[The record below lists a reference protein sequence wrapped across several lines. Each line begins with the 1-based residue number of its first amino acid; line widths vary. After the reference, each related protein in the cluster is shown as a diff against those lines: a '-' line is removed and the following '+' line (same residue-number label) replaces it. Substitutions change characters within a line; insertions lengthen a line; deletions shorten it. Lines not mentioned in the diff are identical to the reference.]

1 VPTSSIPSECLL
13 GLSLNDGWEVVEQ
26 IHKSPHATGGH
37 FSSGYRIKKGSQEA
51 YLKALD
57 FSSALGS
64 TDVLRELQA
73 LLEAYNFERDLLYK
87 CRDRNL
93 SKVVVPI
100 NDGSV
105 EVPGFPP
112 PFVNRVYYIV
122 FTLADGDIRKVKD
135 AFTDVNVAFAFRSL
149 HNVAVGLEQLHR
161 VEIAHQDLK
170 PSNVLVFQKEARIG
184 DLGRASDRSHP
195 FRNDSLRE
203 PGDRNYSPV
212 EQWYGYHFS
221 NDFSERY
228 AADLYLLG
236 SLFVFFFC
244 GMSMSQCMHTQL
256 AAVNA
261 RLTSDFRTDM
271 VELENAFASV
281 LLDFRA
287 WVARYIKSD
296 LQLER
301 AVKLLEWLCSPDPE
315 RRGHPKNLLIPAS
328 RFSLERFI
336 TQLEILAKRAELNLL

>member
-1 VPTSSIPSECLL
+1 MIASTIPSECLL
-13 GLSLNDGWEVVEQ
+13 GLSLSDGWTVVEQ
-26 IHKSPHATGGH
+26 VHKSPHATGGH
-37 FSSGYRIKKGSQEA
+37 FSCGYRAQKDRQVA

-57 FSSALGS
+57 FSSALAS
-64 TDVLRELQA
+64 PDVPRELQA
-73 LLEAYNFERDLLYK
+73 LTEAFNFERDLLYK
-87 CRDRNL
+87 CRDRHL

-100 NDGSV
+100 TDGSI
-105 EVPGFPP
+105 EVPGFP
-112 PFVNRVYYIV
+112 PFVNRVYYII
-122 FTLADGDIRKVKD
+122 FSLADGDIRKIKD
-135 AFTDVNVAFAFRSL
+135 TFADVNVAFAFRSL

-161 VEIAHQDLK
+161 AEIAHQDLK
-170 PSNVLVFQKEARIG
+170 PSNVLVFQKESKVS
-184 DLGRASDRSHP
+184 DLGRASDRGHP

-221 NDFSERY
+221 NDFSERL

-236 SLFVFFFC
+236 SLFVFFFS

-256 AAVNA
+256 SSVNA
-261 RLTSDFRTDM
+261 SLTLDFRTDFA
-271 VELENAFASV
+271 ELQNAFSSV

-287 WVARYIKSD
+287 CVEQYIKDD
-296 LQLER
+296 LQTER
-301 AVKLLEWLCSPDPE
+301 AVRLLEWLCHPDPE
-315 RRGHPKNLLIPAS
+315 KRGHPKNLLIPAS